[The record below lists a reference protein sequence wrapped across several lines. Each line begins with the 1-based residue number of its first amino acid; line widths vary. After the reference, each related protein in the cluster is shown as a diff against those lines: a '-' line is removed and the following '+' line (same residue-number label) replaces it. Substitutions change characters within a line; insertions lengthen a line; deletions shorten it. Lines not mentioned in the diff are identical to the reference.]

1 MKVISLSM
9 LFDSYM
15 VIFRKRFL
23 MPFLEEIT
31 MCAVVAL

>member
-1 MKVISLSM
+1 M